1 MGSPLGLTLA
11 NAFLVDFEKNWL
23 QNCPSDL
30 KLYYYQQYVHDIF
43 LLFTPPKH
51 LEAFRNF
58 LNGQQANMTITIESE
73 KQNRLS
79 FLDVQVIP
87 EDKIFTNSVY
97 RKPTFSGVYTHFDR
111 FLPSTC
117 KFGTVYTLTNRCLRI
132 CSSCTKS
139 RHELVCLKEIF
150 F

>member
-11 NAFLVDFEKNWL
+11 NAFLADFEKNWL

-58 LNGQQANMTITIESE
+58 LNDQQANMSITIESE

-87 EDKIFTNSVY
+87 EDKTFTNSVY
-97 RKPTFSGVYTHFDR
+97 HKPTFSGVYTNSDR
-111 FLPSTC
+111 FLPSA
-117 KFGTVYTLTNRCLRI
+117 
-132 CSSCTKS
+132 
-139 RHELVCLKEIF
+139 
-150 F
+150 

>member
-1 MGSPLGLTLA
+1 MGSPLGVTLP
-11 NAFLVDFEKNWL
+11 NTFLVYFEKNWS

-30 KLYYYQQYVHDIF
+30 KPYYYRQFVNIF

-58 LNGQQANMTITIESE
+58 LNGRQANMSITIERE

-87 EDKIFTNSVY
+87 EDKI
-97 RKPTFSGVYTHFDR
+97 
-111 FLPSTC
+111 LPILSTVNLPLVE
-117 KFGTVYTLTNRCLRI
+117 FIHILT
-132 CSSCTKS
+132 S
-139 RHELVCLKEIF
+139 
-150 F
+150 

>member
-1 MGSPLGLTLA
+1 MGSPLGVTLP
-11 NAFLVDFEKNWL
+11 NAFLVYFEKNWS

-30 KLYYYQQYVHDIF
+30 KPYYYRQFVDIF

-51 LEAFRNF
+51 LEAFQNF
-58 LNGQQANMTITIESE
+58 LNGQQANMSITIENE

-111 FLPSTC
+111 FLPSTY

-132 CSSCTKS
+132 CSS
-139 RHELVCLKEIF
+139 
-150 F
+150 